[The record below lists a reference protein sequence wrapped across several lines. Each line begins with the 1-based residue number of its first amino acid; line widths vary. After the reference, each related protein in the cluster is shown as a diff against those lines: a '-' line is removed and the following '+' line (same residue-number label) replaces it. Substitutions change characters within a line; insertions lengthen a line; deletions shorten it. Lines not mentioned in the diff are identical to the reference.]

1 MPWGVIFPG
10 ARAQDCGGLLVYV
23 PGTHRSFEA
32 GLEGLIL
39 FLILFVV
46 ARAGGFRRPGMITG
60 IFAFGYGASR
70 FLVEYFRVPD
80 PQFFS
85 DTNPYGFAFKFGE
98 FGITMGQSLSL
109 PMIGAGLV
117 LLAAS
122 MRPSERPEI

>member
-1 MPWGVIFPG
+1 MPWGIIFPG
-10 ARAQDCGGLLVYV
+10 ARAQDCEGVVGPCARHPSQLY
-23 PGTHRSFEA
+23 EA

-39 FLILFVV
+39 FIILILV

-60 IFAFGYGASR
+60 IFAFGYGISR
-70 FLVEYFRVPD
+70 FFVEYFRVPD

-85 DTNPYGFAFKFGE
+85 DTNPYGFAFKMGE

-117 LLAAS
+117 LIAVAI
-122 MRPSERPEI
+122 RPGARR

>member
-1 MPWGVIFPG
+1 MPWGIIFPG
-10 ARAQDCGGLLVYV
+10 VRAQDCGGVVGPCARHPSQLY
-23 PGTHRSFEA
+23 EA

-39 FLILFVV
+39 FIILILV

-60 IFAFGYGASR
+60 IFAFGYGVSR
-70 FLVEYFRVPD
+70 FFVEYFRVPD

-117 LLAAS
+117 LIAAS
-122 MRPSERPEI
+122 MRPSERP

>member
-10 ARAQDCGGLLVYV
+10 ARAQDCEGVVGLCARHPSQLY
-23 PGTHRSFEA
+23 EA
-32 GLEGLIL
+32 ALEGLTLFIIL
-39 FLILFVV
+39 VV
-46 ARAGGFRRPGMITG
+46 TARAGGFRRPGMITG
-60 IFAFGYGASR
+60 IFAFGYGVSR
-70 FLVEYFRVPD
+70 FFVEYFRVPD

-117 LLAAS
+117 LIAAS
-122 MRPSERPEI
+122 MRPSERP